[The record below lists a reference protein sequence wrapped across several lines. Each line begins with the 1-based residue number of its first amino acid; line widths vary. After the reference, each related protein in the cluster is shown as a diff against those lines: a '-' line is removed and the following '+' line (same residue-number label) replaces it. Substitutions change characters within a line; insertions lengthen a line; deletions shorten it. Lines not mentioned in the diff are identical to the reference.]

1 MIQCGNK
8 HSIVVQI
15 YIYIVG
21 NEILK
26 YEHVENLE
34 IWKIWIILKHWT
46 SKCENVDI
54 IEIPKVSR
62 LQMGHL
68 PCEMTKKHEM
78 GQPEIIIGNLYSAL
92 KIHGFIL

>member
-34 IWKIWIILKHWT
+34 I
-46 SKCENVDI
+46 
-54 IEIPKVSR
+54 
-62 LQMGHL
+62 
-68 PCEMTKKHEM
+68 
-78 GQPEIIIGNLYSAL
+78 
-92 KIHGFIL
+92 